1 MYAWHLYTNYSLVIE
16 IITVWPKKC
25 SHACCIRQ
33 KLSHSLYTFI
43 HQIWS
48 YLLYLINVEV
58 ISVWRKF
65 QHYVRH
71 IAAVS
76 LIDTNCVATN
86 FYHMKLYRVH
96 LPCKGGYRH
105 HSYSYNKHWFLKQM
119 RIQLTYNRRHEG
131 THLIT
136 NVEFKSILPSQV
148 KRRLIHEITCWEYE
162 RK

>member
-65 QHYVRH
+65 QHYVRY
-71 IAAVS
+71 IVDFS
-76 LIDTNCVATN
+76 LIDGNLTVTN
-86 FYHMKLYRVH
+86 FYHIVVSSTPHIGLN
-96 LPCKGGYRH
+96 RH
-105 HSYSYNKHWFLKQM
+105 HNHSGNNHRLQQIQSRWLTIVAVRASISLQMYNF
-119 RIQLTYNRRHEG
+119 N
-131 THLIT
+131 
-136 NVEFKSILPSQV
+136 
-148 KRRLIHEITCWEYE
+148 
-162 RK
+162 